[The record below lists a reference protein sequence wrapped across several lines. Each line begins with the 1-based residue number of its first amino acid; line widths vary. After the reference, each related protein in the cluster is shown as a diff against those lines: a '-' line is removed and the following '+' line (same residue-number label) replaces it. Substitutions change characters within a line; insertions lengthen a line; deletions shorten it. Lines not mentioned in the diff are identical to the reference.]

1 MPKIL
6 IASNNIAHWPT
17 AVAGS
22 VPGTYDSDRVPYSIA
37 MSNYETLNSPEFT
50 PTTTDETWIHFRI
63 HATSASYN
71 ESKTLLNAYDDQGN
85 LLYKLTKRDR
95 SYDYGITAYL
105 YDGATSLSD
114 NSTINITRAKTSF
127 VDVQLITTG
136 LKMELKVYVNGTL
149 GSTILF
155 NANPN
160 GRTGPVTF
168 SLGCAFT
175 DLLTDVQHISE
186 IIVADG
192 DTRNARLDLLRPL
205 AAGAYEDWN
214 GNLTSLADD
223 DPTTGMTT
231 IAPAERQTVTLS
243 PYSGA
248 ANISNF
254 VIVSQTTRGQN
265 SPTGIKHTIRL
276 STVDYDTAT
285 IPVGFPLQYNIT
297 DFEVNP
303 ATSLP
308 WQGSDL
314 SLIETG
320 FVSVA

>member
-6 IASNNIAHWPT
+6 FASNNIAHWPT

-37 MSNYETLNSPEFT
+37 MSNYETLNSPVFA
-50 PTTTDETWIHFRI
+50 PTTGDETWFHFRLYSGAPDYNRSDSLLKAYDDLGNI
-63 HATSASYN
+63 SFDIRKRSASYD
-71 ESKTLLNAYDDQGN
+71 LAF
-85 LLYKLTKRDR
+85 
-95 SYDYGITAYL
+95 TAFL
-105 YDGATSLSD
+105 YDGSTTLSEHG
-114 NSTINITRAKTSF
+114 SINFTRLKLGF
-127 VDVQLITTG
+127 IDVSYKTTG
-136 LKMELKVYVNGTL
+136 LLIELKVFVNGTL
-149 GSTILF
+149 ASTLTF

-160 GRTGPVTF
+160 NKTGPVSF
-168 SLGCAFT
+168 SLGSGFT
-175 DLLTDVQHISE
+175 DNLTDIQNVSE

-192 DTRNARLDLLRPL
+192 DTRNARLNLLRPL
-205 AAGAYEDWN
+205 AAGAYEQWN
-214 GNLTSLADD
+214 GDLTALADD

-231 IAPAERQTVTLS
+231 IAPAQRQTVTLS

-248 ANISNF
+248 QNISNF

-265 SPTGIKHTIRL
+265 SPTGMRHTIRL
-276 STVDYDTAT
+276 SGVDYDSDL

-320 FVSVA
+320 FLSVA